1 LLICNCPATT
11 QTTSLSLHDA
21 LPILSALPCYFCGAQ
36 FPTPCIWTT
45 STAYATL
52 EPEENDTGWD
62 GGCGNI
68 PRGNAR
74 QGAVGVPTNVRDR
87 KSTRLNSSHVKISY
101 AVFCLKK

>member
-1 LLICNCPATT
+1 TV
-11 QTTSLSLHDA
+11 S
-21 LPILSALPCYFCGAQ
+21 

-52 EPEENDTGWD
+52 EPEENDAGWD

-74 QGAVGVPTNVRDR
+74 QGAVGVPTNVSGCYALRR
-87 KSTRLNSSHVKISY
+87 FRLESDFFFRLILGYRCDELRHGGTHARGIPGVSGTANNACFRRV
-101 AVFCLKK
+101 